1 MQRREKGR
9 KKYTTDN
16 RFRYLI
22 NIETGEEFHC
32 LETAS
37 KSLNISPSALHSKL
51 NKNLVN
57 DIHQ

>member
-1 MQRREKGR
+1 MTKQEIDLILTGE
-9 KKYTTDN
+9 N
-16 RFRYLI
+16 R
-22 NIETGEEFHC
+22 EEFHC

-57 DIHQ
+57 DTPIRYK